1 MIVVDSNVIAALVLP
16 TTENSELAI
25 RALEADR
32 DWVAPVLWRSEFCN
46 ILATGI
52 RNSWW
57 SLDEAK
63 DALAAAEEAMY
74 GGDYSVPT
82 ARVLELAA
90 ESGCTGGYDSEFVA
104 LAMDLS
110 VELITLDRAV
120 LRAFPNTAIS
130 LSEFVGRQSAQRG
143 PRAALDP
150 YP

>member
-16 TTENSELAI
+16 TPENSELAI

-63 DALAAAEEAMY
+63 DALAAAEEAMD

-90 ESGCTGGYDSEFVA
+90 VSGCTGHDSEFVA
-104 LAMDLS
+104 LAIDLS
-110 VELITLDRAV
+110 VDLVTLDRAV

-130 LSEFVGRQSAQRG
+130 LSEFVGRQSA
-143 PRAALDP
+143 
-150 YP
+150 